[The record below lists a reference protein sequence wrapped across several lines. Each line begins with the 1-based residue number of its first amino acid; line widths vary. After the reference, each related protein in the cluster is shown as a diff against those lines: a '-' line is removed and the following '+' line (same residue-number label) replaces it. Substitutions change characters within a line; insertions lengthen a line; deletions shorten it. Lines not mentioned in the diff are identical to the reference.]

1 MKIGIS
7 SIIYAMLFVLLI
19 GGYGYSEIPGSFSS
33 NLTDNEQKAYYKL
46 AQDLHGKVAFSRQG
60 TRIKVITI
68 GDTVSQD
75 FGPGKYV
82 RWSPDGTKLA
92 VVNNNNVYVMDA
104 IKNAPQT
111 LLVSGIDNIPNCPI
125 EFHTNGQ
132 EILYVKSRKI
142 YAVDIN
148 TKNSRL
154 LALPPYPALPT
165 PQFKITPDCDGE
177 IGISADGNR
186 MVYRGYEQVVNGVSI
201 VMPHKVDFT
210 LNYDSLYLLYYD
222 DPNNIR
228 TVEPN
233 GCSTNISPDGSM
245 VMNNTRAHPSTNNIA
260 HKSIMIWNFEATGAL
275 IKEIMIPTDV
285 PDPMWD
291 NQHWSNHND
300 WIAAKGDGG
309 VTESYLINWRSG
321 NTYRVTWE
329 GATNY
334 PDLWVDT
341 TDTTTSV
348 ETKKPGSSTSVR
360 TGIQLTNAK
369 GFPLLSISLRGRHDI
384 RVYNIL
390 GQLLQTQNGYG
401 PSSYSF
407 PNLRSGLYFIQI
419 KTQLGTSV
427 QKMFIVR

>member
-7 SIIYAMLFVLLI
+7 SILSAMLFVLLI
-19 GGYGYSEIPGSFSS
+19 GNYGYSETPGSFSS
-33 NLTDNEQKAYYKL
+33 RLTYDEQEAYYTL
-46 AQDLHGKVAFSRQG
+46 AQDLHGKVAFTRQG
-60 TRIKVITI
+60 TRIKVITL
-68 GDTVSQD
+68 GDTISQD

-92 VVNNNNVYVMDA
+92 VSYNNNVYVMEA
-104 IKNAPQT
+104 VKNAQQT

-125 EFHTNGQ
+125 EFHTNGH
-132 EILYVKSRKI
+132 EILYVKSRMI

-165 PQFKITPDCDGE
+165 PQMKITPDCDGE

-210 LNYDSLYLLYYD
+210 LNYDSLYLLYYN
-222 DPNNIR
+222 DPNNLR

-260 HKSIMIWNFEATGAL
+260 HKSIMIWNFEATGDL
-275 IKEIMIPTDV
+275 IKEIIIPTDI
-285 PDPMWD
+285 PDPLWD
-291 NQHWSNHND
+291 NQHWSNHSD
-300 WIAAKGDGG
+300 WIASKGEGG
-309 VTESYLINWRSG
+309 VVESYLTNWRSG
-321 NTYRVTWE
+321 TTYRVTWE
-329 GATNY
+329 GSTDY

-341 TDTTTSV
+341 TNTSTSV
-348 ETKKPGSSTSVR
+348 ETHNSHSSTSVR
-360 TGIQLTNAK
+360 TGIQLTNVN
-369 GFPLLSISLRGRHDI
+369 GVPLLRLSLEGRHDI
-384 RVYNIL
+384 HVYTIL
-390 GQLLQTQNGYG
+390 GQLLETQDGYG

-407 PNLRSGLYFIQI
+407 PSLRSGIYFIQI

-427 QKMFIVR
+427 QKMVITR